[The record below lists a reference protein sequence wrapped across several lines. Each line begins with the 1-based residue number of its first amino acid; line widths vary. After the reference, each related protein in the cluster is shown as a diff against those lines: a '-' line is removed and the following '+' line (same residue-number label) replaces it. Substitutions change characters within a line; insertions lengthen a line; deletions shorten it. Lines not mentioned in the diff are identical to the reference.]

1 MNRLL
6 LTFEARAPDE
16 TMSAFSVGF
25 ISLGCAKNLVDSE
38 HMATVLKNAHVR
50 LAPSPEAAD
59 IILVNTCG
67 FIGDAKE
74 ESIDVILRAC
84 ALKQTGSCRAV
95 IVAGCLIQRYQRQ
108 LQQAMPEVD
117 AFIGL
122 DQLDEIASVVRRLE
136 QGESGILRVSRV
148 SNRVFN
154 PLSSRLVLTGGPFA
168 YIKIAEGCNHQCAFC
183 AIPGIRGR
191 YRSRTISSI
200 VKEAETLLSRG
211 IRELDL
217 ISQDTTRYGYDLNC
231 GIDLPKLLRAL
242 GKLGGQFWIR
252 LLYGHPA
259 HLSDELL
266 ETMGE
271 ISQVC
276 RYLDV
281 PIQHSHPAVLR
292 AMRRA
297 GGAAAVRAFPERAR
311 RRVPGVTLRTT
322 CLVGFPGESAAHFN
336 DLQAF
341 VRETEFDHLGVFAF
355 SPEEN
360 TAAGVMPQQVSA
372 GTAHRRRA
380 RLMEVQ
386 QEIAFRKAAALKR
399 NHDTVLLLRAGQR
412 REWEARSAGQAPGV
426 DGVTRVKGI
435 GSHAES
441 GTFMQVRYTGV
452 DGYDLRAV
460 ADVLRG

>member
-1 MNRLL
+1 
-6 LTFEARAPDE
+6 
-16 TMSAFSVGF
+16 
-25 ISLGCAKNLVDSE
+25 
-38 HMATVLKNAHVR
+38 
-50 LAPSPEAAD
+50 
-59 IILVNTCG
+59 
-67 FIGDAKE
+67 
-74 ESIDVILRAC
+74 
-84 ALKQTGSCRAV
+84 
-95 IVAGCLIQRYQRQ
+95 
-108 LQQAMPEVD
+108 MPEVD